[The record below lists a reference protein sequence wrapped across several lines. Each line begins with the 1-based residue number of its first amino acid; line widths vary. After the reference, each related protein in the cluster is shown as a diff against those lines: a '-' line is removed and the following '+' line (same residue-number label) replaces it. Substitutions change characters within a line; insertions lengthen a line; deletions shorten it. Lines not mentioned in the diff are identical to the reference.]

1 MPLNVTHNRFGDYT
15 PLSRTPSSFKG
26 QNGGSSSHDGLAQGE
41 LHDRPHFGLEESPRI
56 RISSRRFNNKND
68 HSLSQ

>member
-15 PLSRTPSSFKG
+15 PLSRTPSNFKG
-26 QNGGSSSHDGLAQGE
+26 QTGGNSSHVGLGQDE

-56 RISSRRFNNKND
+56 RIYSRSFHSKND
-68 HSLSQ
+68 HPLA

>member
-26 QNGGSSSHDGLAQGE
+26 QNGRSSSDDRLGQDE

-56 RISSRRFNNKND
+56 RIYSRSFHSKND
-68 HSLSQ
+68 HPLA